1 MFKRYTVANWMSD
14 QGIPQNEAANEYTV
28 GQDLTYAQAKDI
40 LHLVAQ
46 AMGFTDIDPIKRDS
60 WQRCGDPYRKVLYKY
75 AALIEAKKRRG
86 SNWDRMLWVALDEEA
101 QGACNTLSNDYFA
114 YKFMMTKRLKEICE
128 RVPAGYKVH
137 KQKYCRWF

>member
-1 MFKRYTVANWMSD
+1 MFKRYTVANWMAD
-14 QGIPQNEAANEYTV
+14 QGIPQNEAANKYTV

-75 AALIEAKKRRG
+75 AALIEAKKKRG
-86 SNWDRMLWVALDEEA
+86 SNWDHMLWVAMDEEA
-101 QGACNTLSNDYFA
+101 QIACNALSKDYFA
-114 YKFMMTKRLKEICE
+114 YKFNMAKRLKEIYA
-128 RVPAGYKVH
+128 RVPTGY
-137 KQKYCRWF
+137 QIPQRGRASWF